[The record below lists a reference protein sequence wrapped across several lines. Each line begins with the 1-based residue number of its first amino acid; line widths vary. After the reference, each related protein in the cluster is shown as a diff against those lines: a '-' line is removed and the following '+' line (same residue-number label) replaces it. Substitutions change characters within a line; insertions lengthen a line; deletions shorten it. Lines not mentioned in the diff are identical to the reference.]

1 MKANSKKMIAEITTA
16 ITTAITAKSNSKK
29 ILKTIDNTAKKIA
42 KKINKR
48 ILKTTASIK
57 GKKIKKASKIKK
69 GDNGMLPEVKKNKL
83 LTEMAADEIKAN

>member
-48 ILKTTASIK
+48 ILKTTENAK
-57 GKKIKKASKIKK
+57 GNKFKKVLKTKKS
-69 GDNGMLPEVKKNKL
+69 DNGILPEVKKRKL

>member
-1 MKANSKKMIAEITTA
+1 MKANSKKMVAEITTA

-48 ILKTTASIK
+48 ILKTTAGVK
-57 GKKIKKASKIKK
+57 GKKIKKAPKTKK
-69 GDNGMLPEVKKNKL
+69 SENGMLPEVKKNKL

>member
-1 MKANSKKMIAEITTA
+1 MKSNSKKMVAEITTA

-48 ILKTTASIK
+48 ILKTTAGTK
-57 GKKIKKASKIKK
+57 GKKIKKAPKTKK
-69 GDNGMLPEVKKNKL
+69 SDNGMLPEVKKNKL